1 MIDREWDVSF
11 IANFLDSV
19 PVNDVL
25 ILVLY
30 QSEEYESSFLI
41 HDAYGTNLRAGC
53 SVWFYCDNGAS
64 SGQLSDFF
72 YLQGITMNTINNE
85 YNQS

>member
-19 PVNDVL
+19 PVNEVL
-25 ILVLY
+25 ISVLY
-30 QSEEYESSFLI
+30 QSEEYESPFLI
-41 HDAYGTNLRAGC
+41 HDVYGTNLTAGC

-64 SGQLSDFF
+64 SGQ
-72 YLQGITMNTINNE
+72 
-85 YNQS
+85 